1 MSRSS
6 DLSPAADSSSAKSP
20 SVQSGTSR
28 RAFLRNS
35 SLLVAGGAIAA
46 SQVQIA
52 RGANAFG
59 SDTIKVGLI
68 GCGGRGTQAVQ
79 QAMNTSGGEIK
90 LYAMADAFADRLTG
104 SLRGINSQH
113 PTKVDV
119 PKDRQFVG
127 FEGYKDLLQ
136 SECDIIFLATPPG
149 FRPLH
154 FAAAIAAGK
163 HVFAEKPVAVDAA
176 GVRKFLQ
183 ANEEAKKK
191 NLAVAIGLQRR
202 HERKYMATVK
212 AIQDGDIGDIVL
224 ARAYWNGTK
233 PWWKVRQ
240 DNQTE
245 MDYQMRNWYN
255 FNWLC
260 GDHIVEQHIHNL
272 DVINWIKNAYP
283 VSAQGQG
290 GCSLRQKEFGEI
302 YDHHFVEFTYSDGTK
317 MLSQCRHQPDT
328 WTSVDEY
335 AHGTKGYADVSGSK
349 IYDADGKKIHD
360 FNPKTEAEQDLS
372 RGHQQEHHDLFA
384 DIRAGKIA
392 EEGEYG
398 AKSTMTAILGRM
410 ATYSGKMI
418 KWDDALKSEVVI
430 SPVDQY
436 KSFDDAPPTKPDADG
451 WYALPIPGQTRVV

>member
-1 MSRSS
+1 MRKA
-6 DLSPAADSSSAKSP
+6 PAATP
-20 SVQSGTSR
+20 GTSR
-28 RAFLRNS
+28 RDFLRNS

-59 SDTIKVGLI
+59 SDTIKIGMI
-68 GCGGRGTQAVQ
+68 GCGGRCTQAVQ
-79 QAMNTSGGEIK
+79 QAMNTSGGEVK
-90 LYAMADAFADRLTG
+90 LVAMADAFADRVTS
-104 SLRGINSQH
+104 SLRGITSQH
-113 PTKVDV
+113 PKKVDV

-127 FEGYKDLLQ
+127 LNAYKDLVQ
-136 SECDIIFLATPPG
+136 TDCDIVFMATPPG

-154 FAAAIAAGK
+154 FAAAIEAGK
-163 HVFAEKPVAVDAA
+163 HVFAEKPVAVDPA
-176 GVRKFLQ
+176 GIRKFLA

-191 NLAVAIGLQRR
+191 GLAVAIGLQRR

-245 MDYQMRNWYN
+245 MEYQMRNWYN

-260 GDHIVEQHIHNL
+260 GDHIVEQHIHNM
-272 DVINWIKNAYP
+272 DVINWIKNDYP

-290 GCSLRQKEFGEI
+290 GCTLRQKEFGEI
-302 YDHHFVEFTYSDGTK
+302 YDHHFVEFTYGDGTV

-335 AHGTKGYADVSGSK
+335 AHGTKGYANVSGSK
-349 IYDADGKKIHD
+349 IYDNDGKKIHD
-360 FNPKTEAEQDLS
+360 FGELGGG
-372 RGHQQEHHDLFA
+372 GHQQEHHDLFA

-392 EEGEYG
+392 EEGEWG

-410 ATYSGKMI
+410 ATYSGKVI
-418 KWDDALKSEVVI
+418 KWDDALKSEIVV
-430 SPVDQY
+430 SPVEKY
-436 KSFDDAPPTKPDADG
+436 TSFDDEPPTKPDKDG